1 MVYKYEAP
9 FIDPKKGDETL
20 RKGKQKKRGK
30 RKKEK
35 PEKKKKIR
43 KKKIRVLEYA
53 IDSAN
58 LISPKLRDK
67 QYRNLDE
74 FPVDEN
80 GQFITCSFED
90 VIKMIREKVREK
102 YENAHEKNEK
112 PNHQQFIAS
121 ALDEI
126 GCFDYWSRGRIF
138 SYLSKLSAKRRKE
151 KKEVVK
157 NRILNEARQAELVL
171 MVSEKE

>member
-9 FIDPKKGDETL
+9 FIDPGEKDAEPKKGS
-20 RKGKQKKRGK
+20 KKKKRK
-30 RKKEK
+30 RSKSKK
-35 PEKKKKIR
+35 KKKKIR

-53 IDSAN
+53 IDPPN
-58 LISPKLRDK
+58 LISSKLRDK

-102 YENAHEKNEK
+102 YENAHEKKEK
-112 PNHQQFIAS
+112 SNHQQFIAS

-126 GCFDYWSRGRIF
+126 RCFDYWSRGRIF
-138 SYLSKLSAKRRKE
+138 SYLSKLSARRRKE

-157 NRILNEARQAELVL
+157 NRILNEARQAELAL
-171 MVSEKE
+171 MVSEK

>member
-1 MVYKYEAP
+1 MAYKYEAP

-20 RKGKQKKRGK
+20 WKGKQKKR
-30 RKKEK
+30 KKK
-35 PEKKKKIR
+35 TKKKKKIR

-58 LISPKLRDK
+58 LISSKLRDK

-90 VIKMIREKVREK
+90 VIKMIQEKIREK
-102 YENAHEKNEK
+102 Y
-112 PNHQQFIAS
+112 
-121 ALDEI
+121 EI

-138 SYLSKLSAKRRKE
+138 SYLSKLSAQRRKE
-151 KKEVVK
+151 KKEVAK
-157 NRILNEARQAELVL
+157 NRILNEARQAELAL

>member
-1 MVYKYEAP
+1 MAYKYEAP

-20 RKGKQKKRGK
+20 WKGKQKKR
-30 RKKEK
+30 KKK
-35 PEKKKKIR
+35 TKKKKKIR

-58 LISPKLRDK
+58 LISSKLRDK

-90 VIKMIREKVREK
+90 VIKMIQEKIREK
-102 YENAHEKNEK
+102 YENAHEEKEK
-112 PNHQQFIAS
+112 PNHQYFIAS

-138 SYLSKLSAKRRKE
+138 SYLSKLSAQRRKE
-151 KKEVVK
+151 KKEVAK
-157 NRILNEARQAELVL
+157 NRILNEARQAELAL
-171 MVSEKE
+171 MVSEKQ